1 MAPSIV
7 NRVLSHFQRD
17 YMSLIYTPR
26 GVFGDISRLYLDG
39 LKSSGMKPIKA
50 TNHPLKFLEEL
61 EKRHPKYAII
71 EPLMFAG
78 DILHKRYPDSA
89 VQDLQDA
96 VTQNIDDLS
105 DFSISG
111 NADSPTKFYAGFSVS
126 GSDVQEAVG
135 IDVYDASNVGGAL
148 LELVS
153 LSSETFFVY
162 LVQSIAE
169 LQNLYRVRELATGN
183 KGEVFSCYL
192 PELPDDRLIR
202 GDYSLIGIR
211 ISPNEIGVI
220 IENLSPWCLE
230 EICKKSFSA
239 NSSAEENAYK
249 C

>member
-1 MAPSIV
+1 
-7 NRVLSHFQRD
+7 
-17 YMSLIYTPR
+17 MSLIYTPR
-26 GVFGDISRLYLDG
+26 GVYGDISRLYLDG

-61 EKRHPKYAII
+61 EKRHPRYAII
-71 EPLMFAG
+71 EP
-78 DILHKRYPDSA
+78 ILHKRYPDSA

-96 VTQNIDDLS
+96 VTQNIDDLN
-105 DFSISG
+105 DFRISG
-111 NADSPTKFYAGFSVS
+111 NADSPTEFYAGFSVS

-162 LVQSIAE
+162 LVQSMAE
-169 LQNLYRVRELATGN
+169 LQNLYRVRELAIGN

-211 ISPNEIGVI
+211 ISPNEISVI
-220 IENLSPWCLE
+220 IENLPPWCLE

-239 NSSAEENAYK
+239 SSSAEENAYK